1 MLSVNWSKFADGA
14 VGSHVMVKTKAV
26 ASEVPW
32 GIHLEVLGCP
42 NLIDVEPG
50 RTVQHHYVAG
60 ALYDAGVVYVA
71 GANPSL
77 HTPSGT
83 SSIYVAGANGCSG
96 SLGQQVRKHFCQ
108 IQHHQRLLAASSKF
122 AGKPPCDLESLVP
135 SANVGAAWAYT
146 SWKIFT
152 TGKATPIGPA
162 LPRTH
167 EI

>member
-1 MLSVNWSKFADGA
+1 M
-14 VGSHVMVKTKAV
+14 
-26 ASEVPW
+26 
-32 GIHLEVLGCP
+32 
-42 NLIDVEPG
+42 NLILQNGRQLPRPLIIRLFDAIDEYNNSKQREDQRPIGGDFIPG